1 MWKRLWRLLLR
12 WQAPQSNPATPEDHL
27 TPARLGH
34 LDGYAKPYAGPY
46 AKPYAGPYARDPRTP
61 PRLRRQRSRRQEPP
75 RGASRPQKAR
85 ATGPP
90 WGRGASAFDP
100 SVTRPAARSRL
111 RRRLIHSAVRLPHG
125 ALVISRTP
133 TARRHLRW
141 RSHSNRA
148 MVKHKRNVT
157 HAVTNETSHSACSA
171 VTIRPSPVM
180 LASL

>member
-1 MWKRLWRLLLR
+1 MWKRLRRLLLR

-46 AKPYAGPYARDPRTP
+46 ARDPRTP
-61 PRLRRQRSRRQEPP
+61 PRLRRQRSRGQEPL

-125 ALVISRTP
+125 ALAISR
-133 TARRHLRW
+133 
-141 RSHSNRA
+141 
-148 MVKHKRNVT
+148 
-157 HAVTNETSHSACSA
+157 
-171 VTIRPSPVM
+171 
-180 LASL
+180 

>member
-1 MWKRLWRLLLR
+1 MWKRLRRLLLR

-61 PRLRRQRSRRQEPP
+61 PRLRRQRSRRQEPL

-111 RRRLIHSAVRLPHG
+111 RRRSIHSAGRLPHG
-125 ALVISRTP
+125 ALAISAHLRRAAISDGDPIPTAPWSSTNGTSHTRSPMKRRTP
-133 TARRHLRW
+133 
-141 RSHSNRA
+141 
-148 MVKHKRNVT
+148 
-157 HAVTNETSHSACSA
+157 
-171 VTIRPSPVM
+171 
-180 LASL
+180 LAPL